1 MTTEL
6 DTLTVLIIIVALAA
20 LALVAWVVQRRKQ
33 SDHLRQRFGPEYTRV
48 LDTLGSREK
57 AEAEL
62 RAREQRV
69 QRFHIRTLDPADA
82 ARYAQEWKQLQAR
95 FVDSPRGALAEADRL
110 VRELMLQRGYPMA
123 DFEHRA
129 ADISVD
135 HPNVVDHYRAAHGIV
150 LRDQRDATD
159 TEDLRKAL
167 VHCRALFDELLEVAP
182 EAETRR
188 YHTHTPHLEARS

>member
-6 DTLTVLIIIVALAA
+6 DTVTVLIIVAVLAA
-20 LALVAWVVQRRKQ
+20 LALVAWMMQRRKQ
-33 SDHLRQRFGPEYTRV
+33 SEHLQQRFGPEYTRV
-48 LDTLGSREK
+48 LDTLGSRDK

-62 RAREQRV
+62 LARERRV
-69 QRFHIRTLDPADA
+69 QRFHIRALDPADA

-110 VRELMLQRGYPMA
+110 VREVMLQRGYPMA

-135 HPNVVDHYRAAHGIV
+135 HPAVVDHYRAAHGIV
-150 LRDQRDATD
+150 LRDQRNASD

-167 VHCRALFDELLEVAP
+167 VHYRALFDELLEVAP
-182 EAETRR
+182 DADTRR
-188 YHTHTPHLEARS
+188 HPTHTPHLEARS